1 MIIGEEKMTSMEVK
15 IKDIVFEN
23 PFILA
28 SAPPTAR
35 IEGIEKAFSLGWAG
49 AVLKTIPP
57 DSMEIHDVSPRFHVL
72 KSATKDVIGF
82 ENMEL
87 LSRKSQQYWKD
98 GISVLKKKFP
108 SKVIIASIMAQT
120 DKQSWQNL
128 VFDLEQSP
136 LDAFEL
142 NFSCPNG
149 LPEKKMGMAIG
160 TDAELSA
167 TITKWVK
174 EVAKAPVFVKLSP
187 NVTDIKEIAEVV
199 AASGA
204 DGISVINTVQC
215 LIGVDLDTLSP
226 LPDVGGHSTF
236 GGYSGRSVKPIGLRC
251 AAQAGEASN
260 LPILGMGGIS
270 SWEDA
275 VEYIA
280 IGADAV
286 QICTE
291 VMLNGY
297 GVIKKMLDGLENYLN
312 SKNLS
317 SLCAIKGKALQK
329 LASHESLERNHIKTP
344 VIDESLCAG
353 CHKCV
358 MICDESGYQAIE
370 LTSFGVHPV
379 VNKEKCDGCGL
390 CGCVCPRGAIN

>member
-1 MIIGEEKMTSMEVK
+1 MTSLEVR

-35 IEGIEKAFSLGWAG
+35 IESIEEAFSLGWAG
-49 AVLKTIPP
+49 VVLKTIVP
-57 DSMEIHDVSPRFHVL
+57 DSLEMRDVSPRFHAL
-72 KSATKDVIGF
+72 RSAKKDVIGF
-82 ENMEL
+82 ENFEL

-98 GISVLKKKFP
+98 GICALKKKFP
-108 SKVIIASIMAQT
+108 SKIVIASIMAPV

-128 VFDLEQSP
+128 VLDLEQSP

-142 NFSCPNG
+142 NFSCPHG

-160 TDAELSA
+160 TDAATSA
-167 TITKWVK
+167 VITKWVK

-187 NVTDIKEIAEVV
+187 NVTDIKEIAE
-199 AASGA
+199 AIENAGA
-204 DGISVINTVQC
+204 DGFAVINTVQC

-226 LPDVGGHSTF
+226 LPNVGGYSAF
-236 GGYSGRSVKPIGLRC
+236 GGYSGRSIKPIGLRC
-251 AAQAGEASN
+251 TAQVGEVSS
-260 LPILGMGGIS
+260 LPILGTGGIS

-280 IGADAV
+280 LGADAV

-297 GVIKKMLDGLENYLN
+297 GVIKKMLGGLENYLN

-317 SLCAIKGKALQK
+317 SLCQIRRKALQK
-329 LASHESLERNHIKTP
+329 LVNHENLERRHKKTP

-353 CHKCV
+353 CQKCFMV
-358 MICDESGYQAIE
+358 CNESGYQAIE
-370 LTSFGVHPV
+370 LVSSNARPV

-390 CGCVCPRGAIN
+390 CGIVCPKEAIY